1 MAGPVPAIHV
11 LLSCEHGGRWV
22 RVFMTNRANGTL
34 YVGVTNDLLRRGH
47 EHRNGLIPGFTKQYG
62 LKLLVYFEQYD
73 DIRLAIQRE
82 KSIKRWPRAWKVRQ
96 IHQLNPDWEDLY
108 DTLV

>member
-34 YVGVTNDLLRRGH
+34 YVGVTNSPFSVKNPLSVGRV
-47 EHRNGLIPGFTKQYG
+47 PGRSGKF
-62 LKLLVYFEQYD
+62 
-73 DIRLAIQRE
+73 I
-82 KSIKRWPRAWKVRQ
+82 S
-96 IHQLNPDWEDLY
+96 
-108 DTLV
+108 